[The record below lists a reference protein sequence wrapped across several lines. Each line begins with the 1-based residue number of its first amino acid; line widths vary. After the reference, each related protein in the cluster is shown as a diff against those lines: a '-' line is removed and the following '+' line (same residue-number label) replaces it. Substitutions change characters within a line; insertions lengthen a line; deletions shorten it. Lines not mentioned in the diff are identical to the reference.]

1 MNMVQTGTASH
12 LDNPFSMLD
21 GHQFISLTTY
31 RKNGEAVA
39 TPVWFVDVG
48 NKLYVMTMRASG
60 KAKRITHTPRVTIAA
75 CDRAGV
81 LLGDRREAVARIVD
95 EDERAAADAMVTQ
108 KYGEQ
113 KKMFDARLTDPND
126 RVFIAITAE

>member
-1 MNMVQTGTASH
+1 MVQTGTESR
-12 LDNPFSMLD
+12 LENEFSMLD

-31 RKNGEAVA
+31 RENGEAVA
-39 TPVWFVDVG
+39 TPVWFVDVE

-60 KAKRITHTPRVTIAA
+60 KAKRIGHTPRVTIAA
-75 CDRAGV
+75 CDRAGA
-81 LLGDRREAVARIVD
+81 LLGESREAVAHIVG
-95 EDERAAADAMVTQ
+95 EDERAAADAMVAQ

>member
-1 MNMVQTGTASH
+1 MVQAGAESR
-12 LDNPFSMLD
+12 LENEFSMLD

-31 RKNGEAVA
+31 RKNGESVA
-39 TPVWFVDVG
+39 TPVWFVDIG
-48 NKLYVMTMRASG
+48 NKLYVMTMGASG
-60 KAKRITHTPRVTIAA
+60 KAKRIGHTPHVTIAA
-75 CDRAGV
+75 CDRAGA
-81 LLGDRREAVARIVD
+81 LLGESREAVARVVG
-95 EDERAAADAMVTQ
+95 ELERAAADASVAQ